1 MNYLARPDV
10 LKGLAEA
17 AGNKAGLNGVSADVG
32 KIGEYYDKYADVEA
46 FPYFDR
52 EYLPS
57 GMWDVMC
64 STGADILAQKDG
76 AVENA
81 AKTMEQNFN
90 DKYVAE

>member
-1 MNYLARPDV
+1 
-10 LKGLAEA
+10 
-17 AGNKAGLNGVSADVG
+17 
-32 KIGEYYDKYADVEA
+32 
-46 FPYFDR
+46 
-52 EYLPS
+52 
-57 GMWDVMC
+57 MWDVMC